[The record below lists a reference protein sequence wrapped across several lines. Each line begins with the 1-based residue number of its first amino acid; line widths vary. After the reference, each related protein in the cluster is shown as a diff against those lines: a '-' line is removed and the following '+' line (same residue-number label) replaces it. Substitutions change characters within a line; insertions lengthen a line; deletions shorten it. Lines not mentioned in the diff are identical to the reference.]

1 MKKFYCIN
9 SIDDVVPSWE
19 NEPLENQK
27 PDYIYID
34 VNGQS
39 DSNKK
44 PTRLILFFSIAQ
56 IEQLNSYLNS
66 NLKKSKKSK
75 R

>member
-9 SIDDVVPSWE
+9 RIDYVVPSWE